1 MMYFVVGVC
10 GAIAG
15 FIVSK
20 ILHDK
25 KTQQMFLEVGDTAKA
40 ERALLLK
47 SAEERQTM
55 LDNRLSSMVEKN
67 RLLKKEIYGIKNT
80 IEKIDLKNSK
90 KQKEREGKQIKEM
103 EKYFMDFTKHVDSY
117 YNPSL
122 QELLEIRKSLE
133 SVDNKIKKM
142 AVSNEAL
149 KEEVNTLRIS
159 NEQKYFETQEIIQ
172 QTRDDIGKRLDKN
185 NLLTRPP
192 QHIIC
197 GTLT

>member
-67 RLLKKEIYGIKNT
+67 RLLKKEIY
-80 IEKIDLKNSK
+80 
-90 KQKEREGKQIKEM
+90 
-103 EKYFMDFTKHVDSY
+103 
-117 YNPSL
+117 
-122 QELLEIRKSLE
+122 
-133 SVDNKIKKM
+133 
-142 AVSNEAL
+142 
-149 KEEVNTLRIS
+149 
-159 NEQKYFETQEIIQ
+159 
-172 QTRDDIGKRLDKN
+172 
-185 NLLTRPP
+185 
-192 QHIIC
+192 
-197 GTLT
+197 